1 MASQQR
7 IPRKTGWKKADK
19 RLSGIYRSKLAS
31 GWRWGYFDKQLGRV
45 VQVQGGKQAA
55 MEAKAKADLRKQAG
69 TPAPDSQSKLIRE
82 LGEEVREAKRRRN
95 LARFKDWER
104 MLDLYIEELG
114 HLKPAQ
120 AGADRCARLIRD
132 LEDGT
137 ITGNPLVASSI
148 RKNLAP
154 LNAIFKLALRRGLI
168 SVNPL
173 TLLDDDERAAMNG
186 GGVRDHYEWST
197 QQISDLIAASVR
209 LARRPAARYDYSPLI
224 RVLIFLGLRVGEALG
239 LRVRDVDLLE
249 GVLHVRHNRRRD
261 GSLSETKTEAGVR
274 DVPLSPGMVDLFVS
288 LIPADADPDDYVFH
302 TRRSSKRPI
311 SYWNFRGR
319 GFLPALTEAGLDG
332 KGITIH
338 GLRSAAVSI
347 YASSGLTL
355 AETADVMGQADPLV
369 TWKHYLKLFD
379 RTKVNERIRAA
390 QESIEL
396 GEAMG
401 GSA

>member
-1 MASQQR
+1 MPKEVKPVASQQR
-7 IPRKTGWKKADK
+7 VLRQTGWKKADK
-19 RLSGIYRSKLAS
+19 RLPGVYRSQLAK
-31 GWRWGYFDKQLGRV
+31 GFRWGYYDKQLGRV
-45 VQVQGGKQAA
+45 VQVQGGKDAA
-55 MEAKAKADLRKQAG
+55 VAAKAKADLRKHAG
-69 TPAPDSQSKLIRE
+69 TPAPETQSKLIRE
-82 LGEEVREAKRRRN
+82 LGEEVRESKRRRN

-120 AGADRCARLIRD
+120 VGPDRLARLIRD

-137 ITGNPLVASSI
+137 ITGNPLAPSSI

-154 LNAIFKLALRRGLI
+154 LSAIFRLALRRGLI
-168 SVNPL
+168 PVNPL
-173 TLLDDDERAAMNG
+173 TLLDEDERAAMAG
-186 GGVRDHYEWST
+186 GGVRDHYEWNPRE
-197 QQISDLIAASVR
+197 ISDLIAASER
-209 LARRPAARYDYSPLI
+209 IAKRPEARYDYSPLI
-224 RVLIFLGLRVGEALG
+224 RVLVFLGLRIGEALG
-239 LRVRDVDLLE
+239 LRLRDVDLLG

-261 GSLSETKTEAGVR
+261 GSLTETKTDAGVR
-274 DVPLSPGMVDLFVS
+274 DVPLSPGLVDLFAR

-302 TRRSSKRPI
+302 TRRSAGRPI

-319 GFLPALTEAGLDG
+319 GFLAALKEAGLEG
-332 KGITIH
+332 RGITIH

-379 RTKVNERIRAA
+379 RSKVNERIRAA

-396 GEAMG
+396 
-401 GSA
+401 